1 MENMVVENIN
11 IIDWDLKQEFKNVK
25 ITEKSEKSDFYFE
38 ISLESKIE
46 GVYIPIVLE
55 ISKNELLNNVINW
68 RYQVSTNKNEKI
80 SKISEIKS
88 LSNDIKEIF
97 NKKRFDKNYIN
108 YFLENKISMINEDN
122 KSSDFNESNQEV
134 KNVINIINELDINL
148 FKLVKQ
154 EILISESILDKR
166 KIKYTFELSRKLDFS
181 ERFNL
186 ESKLSDKEAL
196 IISIENIRFIS

>member
-1 MENMVVENIN
+1 MKNMVVENIN
-11 IIDWDLKQEFKNVK
+11 IIDWNLKQEFQNVK

-46 GVYIPIVLE
+46 GVYIPLVLE

-68 RYQVSTNKNEKI
+68 RYQVSTNKSEKI

-88 LSNDIKEIF
+88 LSNDIREIF

-108 YFLENKISMINEDN
+108 YFLENKISIINEDN

-166 KIKYTFELSRKLDFS
+166 KIKYTFELSRKLNFS
-181 ERFNL
+181 ERFSL

-196 IISIENIRFIS
+196 IVSIENIRFVI

>member
-1 MENMVVENIN
+1 MVVENIN